1 MEFAYG
7 MIGSPQWQRGIITPP
22 GMAFIM
28 LISCVNNFIS
38 KDTWNSHIE

>member
-7 MIGSPQWQRGIITPP
+7 VNGSPQWQRDIVIPQ

-28 LISCVNNFIS
+28 LISCVNYLMS
-38 KDTWNSHIE
+38 KVTWNSHME